1 MRIVLSGG
9 NGYLGRRLAERWV
22 EAGHDVVVL
31 TRSPGAQAGC
41 LHHNAVRR
49 LGDALR
55 AKSAAD
61 TARGILRSAQDD
73 ARPPISSP
81 ESRGKRAARGDA
93 RPPMQ
98 AGCLHHKVRDARPGA
113 QAGCLHHKGRTVQA
127 GRLHYKVR
135 EVEWDGKTLGD
146 WTGEI
151 DGADVLVNLAGRSVN
166 CRYNEFNKGVIRSSR
181 VDSTRVLGEAVQRAA
196 CPPSVWLNSSTATI
210 YRHAEDR
217 AMDDETGEI
226 GRGFSVDVATAWEQE
241 FFSSSTVG
249 VRKVALRTA
258 MVMGRGEGGPF
269 SVFET
274 LVRRGLG
281 GRMGDG
287 RQMVSWVHF
296 EDFARAI
303 EFLIESD
310 VSGTVNVCAPGPLR
324 NDAFMKEI
332 CSALGAKV
340 ALPSPRWLLEV
351 GALVIGTETELPLKS
366 RWVVPSRLL
375 GLGFEFLYQTWPQGV
390 RGIVGAG
397 VEQVPS
403 RKS

>member
-9 NGYLGRRLAERWV
+9 NGYLGRGLAERWV
-22 EAGHDVVVL
+22 EAGWEVVVL
-31 TRSPGAQAGC
+31 TRSPGAGGFRQGSRQIGVEVAQEDDPPFGVQAGC
-41 LHHNAVRR
+41 
-49 LGDALR
+49 
-55 AKSAAD
+55 
-61 TARGILRSAQDD
+61 
-73 ARPPISSP
+73 PPCKI
-81 ESRGKRAARGDA
+81 
-93 RPPMQ
+93 
-98 AGCLHHKVRDARPGA
+98 
-113 QAGCLHHKGRTVQA
+113 
-127 GRLHYKVR
+127 R
-135 EVEWDGKTLGD
+135 EVFWDGETLGD
-146 WTGEI
+146 WAAEI

-166 CRYNEFNKGVIRSSR
+166 CRYNDFNKGVILSSR
-181 VDSTRVLGEAVQRAA
+181 VDSTRVLGEAVSQCAR
-196 CPPSVWLNSSTATI
+196 PPRVWLNSSTATI

-226 GRGFSVDVATAWEQE
+226 GSGFSVDVATAWERE
-241 FFSSSTVG
+241 FFSSSPVG

-258 MVMGRGEGGPF
+258 MVMGRGDGGPF

-303 EFLIESD
+303 EFLIASD
-310 VSGTVNVCAPGPLR
+310 FSGTINVCAPGPLR

-332 CSALGAKV
+332 CDVMGVKV
-340 ALPSPRWLLEV
+340 ALPSPRWLLEI

-375 GLGFEFLYQTWPQGV
+375 GLGFEFKYQTWPQGV
-390 RGIVGAG
+390 RGILGAG
-397 VEQVPS
+397 S
-403 RKS
+403 GGKGAGK